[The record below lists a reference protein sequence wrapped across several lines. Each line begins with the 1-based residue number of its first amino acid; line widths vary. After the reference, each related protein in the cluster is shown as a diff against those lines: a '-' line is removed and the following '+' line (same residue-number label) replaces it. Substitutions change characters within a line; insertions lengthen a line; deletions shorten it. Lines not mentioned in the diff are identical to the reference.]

1 MSEYLMKDPI
11 FIKYYK
17 EEWGKLV
24 VDDKKLFE
32 FLVLEIVQA
41 GLSWITALKRRE
53 NYRKAFL
60 NYDLSKITKFTEKN
74 VENLMSNE
82 GLIRNKKKLEAIIN
96 NAQKFIDVQKEFG
109 NFSNY
114 IRTFLPNGQP
124 PKNTYK
130 DFCQVPAKNDISDK
144 MSQDMKKRGFKF
156 FGSIMCYSFLQS
168 SGYIEDEILSFKNK
182 Y

>member
-1 MSEYLMKDPI
+1 MSEYLMNNPI
-11 FIKYYK
+11 FVKYYE

-24 VDDKKLFE
+24 TDDKKLFE

-60 NYDLSKITKFTEKN
+60 NYDLNKIVQFTEKDI
-74 VENLMSNE
+74 ENLMKNE
-82 GLIRNKKKLEAIIN
+82 GLIRNRKKFEAIIN
-96 NAQKFIDVQKEFG
+96 NAQKFINIQEEFG

-114 IRTFLPNGQP
+114 IKTFLPNGKP
-124 PKNTYK
+124 PKNIYK
-130 DFCQVPAKNDISDK
+130 DFSQVPAKNDISDK
-144 MSQDMKKRGFKF
+144 MSKDMKKKGFKF

-168 SGYIEDEILSFKNK
+168 SGYIEDKILSIKK
-182 Y
+182 